1 MHASFALTSNKT
13 LFKYE
18 YKTHFFFKSD
28 SNTTSIL
35 HEINAWNKK
44 GAGERC
50 FLSSDFLKVL
60 IDARS
65 TTIKWYQKICF
76 Q

>member
-1 MHASFALTSNKT
+1 MNIRHI
-13 LFKYE
+13 
-18 YKTHFFFKSD
+18 FFKSD

-65 TTIKWYQKICF
+65 TTIMWYPKICF